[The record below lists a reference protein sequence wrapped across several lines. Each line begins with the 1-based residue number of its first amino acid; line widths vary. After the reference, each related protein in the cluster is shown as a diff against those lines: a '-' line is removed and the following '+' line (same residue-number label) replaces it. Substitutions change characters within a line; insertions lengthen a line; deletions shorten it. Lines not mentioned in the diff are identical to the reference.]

1 MLATC
6 TDLMFTSKS
15 HLVIGNLQL
24 FQIVTVFQVWNLCYL
39 IGMQVSENKK
49 KNQLIRVFFLL
60 KKYYRGYN
68 I

>member
-49 KNQLIRVFFLL
+49 NPNKFVFFSFKEVL
-60 KKYYRGYN
+60 
-68 I
+68 

>member
-24 FQIVTVFQVWNLCYL
+24 FQIVTVFQIWNLCYL

-49 KNQLIRVFFLL
+49 KPNSFVFFLL

>member
-49 KNQLIRVFFLL
+49 KHNSFVFFLL

>member
-15 HLVIGNLQL
+15 HFVIGNLQL

-49 KNQLIRVFFLL
+49 KNNKFVFFSFKEVL
-60 KKYYRGYN
+60 
-68 I
+68 

>member
-49 KNQLIRVFFLL
+49 KNQQTFKEVL
-60 KKYYRGYN
+60 
-68 I
+68 

>member
-15 HLVIGNLQL
+15 HSVIGNLQL

-49 KNQLIRVFFLL
+49 NPTNSFFFF
-60 KKYYRGYN
+60 
-68 I
+68 

>member
-6 TDLMFTSKS
+6 TDLMFTSNS

-39 IGMQVSENKK
+39 IGMQVSENKIK
-49 KNQLIRVFFLL
+49 THSFFSL
-60 KKYYRGYN
+60 KEVLPGV
-68 I
+68 

>member
-24 FQIVTVFQVWNLCYL
+24 FQIVTVFQIWNLCYL

-49 KNQLIRVFFLL
+49 NNNSFVFFSL
-60 KKYYRGYN
+60 KEVLPGV
-68 I
+68 

>member
-6 TDLMFTSKS
+6 TDLMFTSNS

-49 KNQLIRVFFLL
+49 KTNTFVFFLL
-60 KKYYRGYN
+60 KKYYN

>member
-6 TDLMFTSKS
+6 TDLTFTSMS

-49 KNQLIRVFFLL
+49 NPTNSVFFLL
-60 KKYYRGYN
+60 KKYYN

>member
-49 KNQLIRVFFLL
+49 KPTNSFFFSFKEVL
-60 KKYYRGYN
+60 
-68 I
+68 

>member
-49 KNQLIRVFFLL
+49 KKTHSVFFLL

>member
-49 KNQLIRVFFLL
+49 KTNKFGFFSFKEVL
-60 KKYYRGYN
+60 
-68 I
+68 

>member
-49 KNQLIRVFFLL
+49 KPNKFVFFLL
-60 KKYYRGYN
+60 KKYYN

>member
-6 TDLMFTSKS
+6 TDLMFTSNS

-39 IGMQVSENKK
+39 IGMQVSENILTNDKK
-49 KNQLIRVFFLL
+49 K
-60 KKYYRGYN
+60 YT
-68 I
+68 

>member
-49 KNQLIRVFFLL
+49 KTNKFVFFSFKEVL
-60 KKYYRGYN
+60 
-68 I
+68 

>member
-49 KNQLIRVFFLL
+49 NPNKFVFFLL
-60 KKYYRGYN
+60 KKYYN

>member
-6 TDLMFTSKS
+6 TDLMFTSNS

-49 KNQLIRVFFLL
+49 NPTHSVFFSFKEVL
-60 KKYYRGYN
+60 
-68 I
+68 

>member
-39 IGMQVSENKK
+39 VGMQVSENKK
-49 KNQLIRVFFLL
+49 KKQHIRFFSFKEVL
-60 KKYYRGYN
+60 
-68 I
+68 

>member
-24 FQIVTVFQVWNLCYL
+24 FQIVTVFQIWNLCYL

-49 KNQLIRVFFLL
+49 KPTHSFFFLL